1 MRTRSLQRQRNK
13 RGLELALLKIT
24 SAAEDYREAVEN
36 ARLTWQDLLWSR
48 TVAQEELALYQQLA
62 QDTTAMYQD
71 GMTSE
76 IEYRQAVTNRDRA
89 RIQCQIA
96 DLELILHSIATRQLF
111 LQEVD

>member
-1 MRTRSLQRQRNK
+1 
-13 RGLELALLKIT
+13 
-24 SAAEDYREAVEN
+24 
-36 ARLTWQDLLWSR
+36 
-48 TVAQEELALYQQLA
+48 
-62 QDTTAMYQD
+62 
-71 GMTSE
+71 MTSE